1 MYIFYYSYNFIF
13 YHYLQVNRTQKIILQ
28 KMYTFK
34 LLNNSEILCRLL
46 YNTRV
51 WIKEFNLKQKMSLHS
66 AVLYKEKP
74 KDVKAEDTE
83 SVTASSS

>member
-1 MYIFYYSYNFIF
+1 
-13 YHYLQVNRTQKIILQ
+13 
-28 KMYTFK
+28 MYTFK

-83 SVTASSS
+83 SVTASSSWNQEGPRVRIQKYHRVESLPD